1 MVNKEARQI
10 NVLEAMFTNMTNI
23 STWETVIKFF
33 KNTVFTVVK
42 LRKTMRVK
50 FCTQIYSY
58 IA

>member
-10 NVLEAMFTNMTNI
+10 NVLEALFTNMTNI

-33 KNTVFTVVK
+33 KNAVFTVVK

-50 FCTQIYSY
+50 LCPQIYSY

>member
-10 NVLEAMFTNMTNI
+10 NVLEAMFTNMTN
-23 STWETVIKFF
+23 TWETVIKFF

-50 FCTQIYSY
+50 FCAQIYSY